1 MDRKLCRL
9 GSAVIVTS
17 LLFLSASEANGASDF
32 LEIARQTGVTI
43 RQEAGVIFWEGDV
56 TGKTKPAGP
65 LAGKT
70 IGLVVASEFSDFQ
83 AYYLASYV
91 SEYGG
96 KVVFLLVDW
105 VKWKYTR
112 PNVSTKGVQGMW
124 GVSVDPIPV
133 MGARHAA
140 CPLRKADPGDYD
152 ALVVLGG
159 HSADVMMTEDAV
171 VGFIKAAYNKGAFVG
186 AIGAGSLPLIAAGLM
201 NGKES
206 TGDSVVSFMLKRIG
220 KFKDAPVVRDG
231 RLITARDTVDTP
243 ALLGAL
249 CSAFDPNFV
258 PKRKGILS
266 NKRILVIA
274 GEDFEDIELAVPVME
289 YIYRGAKVTLATF
302 PPPLRSRP
310 PMLGLD
316 VVQGNFGISVPLQEI
331 PLSDYQVAKLSEV
344 NPEDF
349 DLIQI
354 PGAFC
359 PWNMVAAGQP
369 VEFLKQAYAAGKII
383 AAICHGP
390 IPLAAAD
397 LVKGKK
403 IAGWLACKDAVII
416 MGGTYSS
423 DWSAVIDGRIVT
435 GRVPDDVPEFLDAAT
450 EALLGRP

>member
-1 MDRKLCRL
+1 MDTKLSSL
-9 GSAVIVTS
+9 GSALVVTG
-17 LLFLSASEANGASDF
+17 LMFLSATEAAGASDF
-32 LEIARQTGVTI
+32 LETAKKTGVTI
-43 RQEAGVIFWEGDV
+43 RQEAGVTVWEGEV
-56 TGKTKPAGP
+56 AGKTKPAGP

-70 IGLVVASEFSDFQ
+70 IGVIVASEFSDFQ
-83 AYYLASYV
+83 AYYLASYL
-91 SEYGG
+91 SEFGG
-96 KVVFLLVDW
+96 KVEFLLVDW
-105 VKWKYTR
+105 VKWKFTR
-112 PNVSTKGVQGMW
+112 PNLSTKGVQGMW
-124 GVSVDPIPV
+124 GLSVDPIPV
-133 MGARHAA
+133 MGARHSAR
-140 CPLRKADPGDYD
+140 PLREADPGGYN

-171 VGFIKAAYNKGAFVG
+171 IGFLQAAYNKGAVVG

-201 NGKES
+201 HGKES
-206 TGDSVVSFMLKRIG
+206 TGDNVVAFMLKRIG
-220 KFKDAPVVRDG
+220 TFKDAPVVKDG

-243 ALLGAL
+243 AFVGAL
-249 CSAFDPNFV
+249 CSAFDPGFV
-258 PKRKGILS
+258 PRRQGILAQ
-266 NKRILVIA
+266 KRILVIA
-274 GEDFEDIELAVPVME
+274 GEDFEDIELAVPVLE

-310 PMLGLD
+310 PMLGLE

-331 PLSDYQVAKLSEV
+331 SLTDYQVAKLSEV
-344 NPEDF
+344 KVEDF
-349 DLIQI
+349 DLVQI

-403 IAGWLACKDAVII
+403 VAGYAACKDAVRI
-416 MGGTYSS
+416 MGGTYNS

-435 GRVPDDVPEFLDAAT
+435 GRVPGDLPEFLDAAT
-450 EALLGRP
+450 EALLRQQ